1 MTAQDPPAVARRRV
15 RLALRHARQRQGLT
29 QSQVAEALEWSL
41 SKVQR
46 IESGDVSVS
55 TTDLR
60 AALALLDVR
69 DPRRVDQLVEDAKA
83 SRRQRWW
90 TRPEYRDHLTPAMLQ
105 LLQFESEATAI
116 RVFQATLVPGIL
128 QTADYAGWIQRFW
141 SRAVPEEDMK
151 VRVELRAR
159 RREGLFGAPD
169 PPRYLLVLDESVLHR
184 DIGGPSIFADQLE
197 FLLDLIRRQAISV
210 RIVPFPEGA
219 IPAMLGSFTILEL
232 GDEED
237 VFLYRESGW
246 QTDSFGHSIKD
257 IRRWREIYEQVW
269 GRSFAP
275 DISARLIEARMAEL
289 RALIGRSRARLADP
303 GPGTGDSP
311 W

>member
-1 MTAQDPPAVARRRV
+1 MTSQDPPAVARRRV
-15 RLALRHARQRQGLT
+15 RLALRTARQRQKLT
-29 QSQVAEALEWSL
+29 QQQVADALEWSL

-128 QTADYAGWIQRFW
+128 QTADYASWIQRFW
-141 SRAVPEEDMK
+141 SHAVPEEDMR

-159 RREGLFGAPD
+159 RRETLFGAPD
-169 PPRYLLVLDESVLHR
+169 PPRYLLLLDESVLHR
-184 DIGGPSIFADQLE
+184 DIGGASIFANQLE
-197 FLLDLIRRQAISV
+197 FLLTLIRRSTISV
-210 RIVPFPEGA
+210 QIVPFPEGA

-246 QTDSFGHSIKD
+246 QTDSFDHSIKD

-269 GRSFAP
+269 SRSFPP
-275 DISARLIEARMAEL
+275 DVSARLIEARMAEL
-289 RALIGRSRARLADP
+289 RASIGRAQARLSGGRDDRADP
-303 GPGTGDSP
+303 AR
-311 W
+311 

>member
-15 RLALRHARQRQGLT
+15 RLALRNARQRQKLT
-29 QSQVAEALEWSL
+29 QQQVADALEWSL

-60 AALALLDVR
+60 AALLLLDVR

-116 RVFQATLVPGIL
+116 RVFQATLIPGVL
-128 QTADYAGWIQRFW
+128 QTPDYANWIYNFW
-141 SRAVPEEDMK
+141 SGEDPDGEGLK
-151 VRVELRAR
+151 VRVDLRAHR
-159 RREGLFGAPD
+159 RQILFSMPD
-169 PPRYLLVLDESVLHR
+169 PPEYLLVLDESVLHR
-184 DIGGPSIFADQLE
+184 TIGGPSLFADQLAAVLK
-197 FLLDLIRRQAISV
+197 FVRDRQISV
-210 RIVPFPEGA
+210 RIIPFTEGA
-219 IPAMLGSFTILEL
+219 ISAMLGSFTILEL

-237 VFLYRESGW
+237 VFLYREGGW
-246 QTDSFGHSIKD
+246 LQDTFAHSVKE
-257 IRRWREIYEQVW
+257 IRRYRETFDQLWAE
-269 GRSFAP
+269 SF
-275 DISARLIEARMAEL
+275 DTEVSVRLIEARMAEL
-289 RALIGRSRARLADP
+289 RAEVGRESVSRRKSR
-303 GPGTGDSP
+303 GTGFP
-311 W
+311 L